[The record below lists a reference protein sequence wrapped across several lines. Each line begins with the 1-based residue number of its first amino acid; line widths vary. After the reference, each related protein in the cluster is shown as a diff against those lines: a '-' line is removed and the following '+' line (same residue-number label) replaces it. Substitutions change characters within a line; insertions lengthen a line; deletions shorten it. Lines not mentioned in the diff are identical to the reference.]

1 MKLFWD
7 QQKSLLSSSSFG
19 RRYHPQ
25 LIRFCLSIHAKSP
38 AAYKELRESGVLVL
52 PSERTLR
59 DYRNFFK
66 PKPGLNPENI
76 EKLKDLCKTF
86 FDIQRYVIVAF
97 DEMKIQSQLIF
108 DKHSNELVGFVD
120 LGDPDLNY
128 ATFETTEIAS
138 HVLSFF
144 VQGAATD
151 LKFNIGYFATT
162 NVTSFQLMPL
172 FWQIVS
178 VLELSCNLWVCG
190 AVCDGASPN
199 RKFFVFI
206 PIWQVKI

>member
-1 MKLFWD
+1 
-7 QQKSLLSSSSFG
+7 
-19 RRYHPQ
+19 
-25 LIRFCLSIHAKSP
+25 
-38 AAYKELRESGVLVL
+38 
-52 PSERTLR
+52 
-59 DYRNFFK
+59 
-66 PKPGLNPENI
+66 
-76 EKLKDLCKTF
+76 
-86 FDIQRYVIVAF
+86 
-97 DEMKIQSQLIF
+97 MKIQSQLIF
-108 DKHSNELVGFVD
+108 DKHSNKLVGFVD

-138 HVLSFF
+138 HVLSFS

-190 AVCDGASPN
+190 TVCDGASPN
-199 RKFFVFI
+199 RKFFRLHSNLAGQDSDGI
-206 PIWQVKI
+206 VKMVYKTVNMFALWRYIFFSLTRHIS